1 MAAPGVRVQV
11 DGSISEPAFDGQ
23 HLGEVSGETSLESPD
38 FKSATGQ
45 YDICIAGGASSLT
58 MN

>member
-23 HLGEVSGETSLESPD
+23 HLGEVSGETSLRAPIS
-38 FKSATGQ
+38 KAQQASTISA
-45 YDICIAGGASSLT
+45 SLAVPAV
-58 MN
+58 